1 VSLGSVARGALAP
14 EPEDTDP
21 LLDELDQAS
30 AVAKKALGD
39 LMPNQEEAKP
49 EEPQSEAAA
58 DPNAEP
64 DPSAR
69 TSE

>member
-1 VSLGSVARGALAP
+1 
-14 EPEDTDP
+14 
-21 LLDELDQAS
+21 
-30 AVAKKALGD
+30 VAKKALGD